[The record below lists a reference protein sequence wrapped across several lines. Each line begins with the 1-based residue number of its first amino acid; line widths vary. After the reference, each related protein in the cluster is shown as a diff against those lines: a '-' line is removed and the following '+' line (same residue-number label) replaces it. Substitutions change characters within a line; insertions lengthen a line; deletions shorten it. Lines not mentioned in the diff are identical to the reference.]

1 MSVATASPAKPAIPF
16 YRTLYGQV
24 LIATIAGVAFG
35 YAFKDAGASLR
46 PLGDAFIRL
55 IRMIVGPIVF
65 CTVVVGIAGVGDVK
79 SLGKAGILT
88 VVYFEVVSTI
98 ALLIGLVAVN
108 VVRPGVGMNVD
119 AAKLDPAAVAQYVT
133 AGRSL
138 GAADFL
144 LGMIPTSIV
153 DALARSDILQVLVF
167 SVIFGL
173 ALHASGTAGRPLFE
187 FIDALSRILL
197 RIVGLI
203 MKTAPIAAFGAMA
216 ATVGTFGVGTLAQ
229 LLKLIASFYATSAFF
244 VFTVLATIAWWNG
257 FSVWRLIRYFREEL
271 FVAFGTSS
279 SESAMPQV
287 MAKLERVG
295 VSRPVVGLVIP
306 AGYSLNLDGSAI
318 YQAMAAVF
326 IAQATNTPLPLREQI
341 VLVAVLTLTSKGVAG
356 VAGAALVVLA
366 GTLAAAGHVPV
377 AGVVLVVGIHRFMGQ
392 AMAVTNTIGNAVAAI
407 VIGGRCGQL
416 DRGRLN
422 TEMESQV

>member
-1 MSVATASPAKPAIPF
+1 VITTSPAKPAVAF
-16 YRTLYGQV
+16 YRSLYGQV
-24 LIATIAGVAFG
+24 FIATIAGIAFG
-35 YAFKDAGASLR
+35 YFFKDAGASLR

-88 VVYFEVVSTI
+88 VVYFEIVSTI
-98 ALLIGLVAVN
+98 ALLIGLAAVN
-108 VVRPGVGMNVD
+108 IVRPGVGMNVD

-144 LGMIPTSIV
+144 VGMIPTSIV

-167 SVIFGL
+167 SVVFGL
-173 ALHASGTAGRPLFE
+173 ALHASGPAGRPVFE
-187 FIDALSRILL
+187 FIDALSRALL
-197 RIVGLI
+197 RVVGLI

-216 ATVGTFGVGTLAQ
+216 ATVGAFGVGTLAQ
-229 LLKLIASFYATSAFF
+229 LLKLIVSFYTTSAFF
-244 VFTVLATIAWWNG
+244 VCTVLAAIAWWNG
-257 FSVWRLIRYFREEL
+257 FSIWRLIRYFREEL

-326 IAQATNTPLPLREQI
+326 IAQATNTSLPLGEQV
-341 VLVAVLTLTSKGVAG
+341 VLVAVLSLTSKGVAG

-366 GTLAAAGHVPV
+366 GTLTAAGHVPV

-416 DRGRLN
+416 DRTQLQDEFGSVRL
-422 TEMESQV
+422 